1 MPKVARVKSA
11 ALTFHGPLGGPFR
24 ALLRSLAAMSSRIPV
39 RTGIKSTQ
47 NRSVAY
53 RVVKLEMSKF
63 SALERSPG
71 AKSQNHRDDFLK
83 TVPTRNLTGNT
94 RHMSSG
100 HEVRR
105 YTPSATASTCTQPH
119 NLGLSRSF
127 FTPFF
132 CHPSSNVRT
141 PCGGL
146 VDLRCPRG
154 PGQLALHGRQGRWAC
169 ISGRYIYGQQ
179 P

>member
-1 MPKVARVKSA
+1 MYGSTRKAKVPKVARVKSA

-71 AKSQNHRDDFLK
+71 GMSQNHRDDFLK
-83 TVPTRNLTGNT
+83 TVPTRNLTGST
-94 RHMSSG
+94 RHTTTV
-100 HEVRR
+100 HEGRR
-105 YTPSATASTCTQPH
+105 NPPSATPSSYASPQSTGRVEIVDTCD
-119 NLGLSRSF
+119 
-127 FTPFF
+127 
-132 CHPSSNVRT
+132 HPSSAHSSSSRAAILF
-141 PCGGL
+141 PS
-146 VDLRCPRG
+146 R
-154 PGQLALHGRQGRWAC
+154 A
-169 ISGRYIYGQQ
+169 
-179 P
+179 